1 MTIDK
6 ILVIAIGLAGIIFTY
21 WFFLAKGDKKSPV
34 AEDHSH
40 H

>member
-6 ILVIAIGLAGIIFTY
+6 ILVIVFGFAGVVFTY
-21 WFFLAKGDKKSPV
+21 WFFLGKGGKKSPV